1 MFSPYLFL
9 IVKFHSVAI
18 IGKPFKNNENLSET
32 SGASRLDLLPVQ
44 SVCSSKYAY
53 SCVLLSDWLVVRVRV
68 LCETSASRW
77 EV

>member
-1 MFSPYLFL
+1 MLSPYLFL

-18 IGKPFKNNENLSET
+18 IGKPFKNENLSET
-32 SGASRLDLLPVQ
+32 SGASRLCLLPVQ

-68 LCETSASRW
+68 LCETSVSRW